1 MGTLIVNADTGDLP
15 NTVFTTAHAGL
26 TMMPLNYYTHDIST
40 ETLSQVQINFKNNGN
55 VSKVQTFGQQEAVCS
70 VNLAKEA
77 PDLYSLTDA
86 YY

>member
-1 MGTLIVNADTGDLP
+1 MIALIVNGDTGDLP
-15 NTVFTTAHAGL
+15 NTVFTNAKAGI

-40 ETLSQVQINFKNNGN
+40 ETLSQVQINFKDGVN
-55 VSKVQTFGQQEAVCS
+55 VTKVQTFGQQEAVCS

-77 PDLYSLTDA
+77 PDLYSLGEG

>member
-1 MGTLIVNADTGDLP
+1 MGTLIVHADTGDLP

-40 ETLSQVQINFKNNGN
+40 ETLSQVQINFKKNGN

-77 PDLYSLTDA
+77 PDLYSLTDD